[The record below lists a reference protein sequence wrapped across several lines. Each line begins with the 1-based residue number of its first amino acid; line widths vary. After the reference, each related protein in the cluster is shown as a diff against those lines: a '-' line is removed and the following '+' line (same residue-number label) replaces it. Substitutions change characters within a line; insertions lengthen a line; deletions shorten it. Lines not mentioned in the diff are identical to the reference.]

1 MPGVA
6 ASVYIIL
13 LAVTLLSRPWT
24 KQHRYFHL
32 YISSAFLW
40 SLSDF
45 LLRSHYFEQHN
56 LLLFRIVLITTLLW
70 AVQLYLFSRSFLHLR
85 SGAGAVFGYVS
96 LAIFTALCAAGFIP
110 TGVRL
115 ENGTIQPEYGYWF
128 PLYLIPLL
136 VLLIMGIYSLIVKLK
151 TIHNPEDRNKILYF
165 LFAVSVLA
173 LFGFI
178 SITPFSKGLPFS
190 HIGALLSSSILA
202 YAVVTHELIS
212 IDLVMRR
219 ALGWLSVIIIAIAIF
234 ESILIVGHFL
244 FGVDLTRTSIM
255 FSTIAALAAIYIV
268 YWLRPI
274 FLEKIDQLFY
284 RKRYQYKKDLMEFV
298 SHKMRGVQSLQE
310 LGEGLLTPL
319 VKTLDCHQA
328 FILLPEKEEG
338 HFTVRFVEPQ
348 SKTMNYSLKIR
359 KDSPII
365 HALPKQYLTRK
376 DLEIRP
382 EFRGVWTSERS
393 VLFNAGIELL
403 FPLLNH
409 DNLVGILALG
419 KKNNGKYSL
428 EDTNLIE
435 GIANQ
440 VAISL
445 EKEYYQS
452 ELAKREKELSII
464 NRLTRVI
471 TSSLNIQE
479 VYDTFIGELRQTV
492 NIDFA
497 AIGLLDD
504 DKINFSAVYNR
515 GALPWHAGDK
525 FDIRGSGLEWIV
537 IGKKSLIY
545 PDSQIDP
552 NSTFIGQL
560 ARIGIYSAVFLPLIT
575 KDEVIGILSLAS
587 FRINAYSHEQVQFL
601 EQLASQVATSVI
613 NAELYSKAE
622 KRARIDELTQLS
634 NRRHFDE
641 MIDKEIHRH
650 FRYGNQLSL
659 ILMDLDNFKSYN
671 DLMGH
676 INGDKLLKRIG
687 QIILESIR
695 NVDLAFR
702 YGGDEFA
709 IILPNTPVEDGQN
722 IAERIRINIE
732 HAMNN
737 DNVLVTASIGLAG
750 WPNDGIT
757 TQEIITA
764 ADQALYHAKRTG
776 QNRVCLAAQLLPS
789 PLEHAGH
796 IQPLEKETLN
806 TIYALAATI
815 EARDRYTYGHSRKV
829 RTYAVALA
837 EAMGLPPEKVAVIS
851 HAALLHDIGKIGIYD
866 TILNKPGALTSDER
880 ELIKSHPELSRTIVA
895 HIPNLTP
902 CLPAILHHHERWDG
916 NGYPAG
922 LKGEKIPIE
931 ARILTVADSFDAMTS
946 ARPYRN
952 PLPADKVIEE
962 LKNGAGVQFDPKVI
976 EAFMPIAIKVLGEL
990 ESANVVAPG
999 Q

>member
-1 MPGVA
+1 MG
-6 ASVYIIL
+6 
-13 LAVTLLSRPWT
+13 
-24 KQHRYFHL
+24 
-32 YISSAFLW
+32 
-40 SLSDF
+40 
-45 LLRSHYFEQHN
+45 
-56 LLLFRIVLITTLLW
+56 
-70 AVQLYLFSRSFLHLR
+70 
-85 SGAGAVFGYVS
+85 GAGAIFGYVS
-96 LAIFTALCAAGFIP
+96 LTIFTALCAACLIP

-115 ENGTIQPEYGYWF
+115 ENGTIQAEYGYWLA
-128 PLYLIPLL
+128 LYLIPLL
-136 VLLIMGIYSLIVKLK
+136 VLLIMGIYSLVIKLN
-151 TIHNPEDRNKILYF
+151 TVNNPEDRNKILYF
-165 LFAVSVLA
+165 IFAICVLA

-178 SITPFSKGLPFS
+178 SITPFSRGLPFS

-212 IDLVMRR
+212 IDLVTRR
-219 ALGWLSVIIIAIAIF
+219 ALGWLSVIIIAMAF
-234 ESILIVGHFL
+234 YESILLAGHFL
-244 FGVDLTRTSIM
+244 GGMELTQTNIL
-255 FSTIAALAAIYIV
+255 FSTLAALITVYIV

-284 RKRYQYKKDLMEFV
+284 RKRYQYRRDLLEFV

-319 VKTLDCHQA
+319 VKTLDCQQA
-328 FILLPEKEEG
+328 FILLPDKEDG
-338 HFTVRFVEPQ
+338 QFTVRFYEPHT
-348 SKTMNYSLKIR
+348 KIGAHSLKIR

-365 HALPKQYLTRK
+365 QALFKQYLTRK

-445 EKEYYQS
+445 EKEHYQS

-479 VYDTFIGELRQTV
+479 VYNTFIGELRQTV

-497 AIGLLDD
+497 AIGLIDD
-504 DKINFSAVYNR
+504 DKISFSAVYNK
-515 GALPWHAGDK
+515 GTLPWHAGDK

-560 ARIGIYSAVFLPLIT
+560 ARIGIRSAVFLPLIT
-575 KDEVIGILSLAS
+575 KDEVIGILTLAS

-732 HAMNN
+732 HAMNS

-776 QNRVCLAAQLLPS
+776 QNRVCLAAQLLPY

-990 ESANVVAPG
+990 ESATVVAPG